1 MEELG
6 RDEFEQGYA
15 ERSGVT
21 VDYLHSM
28 GQYAEPCDCGDA
40 TCTGWAM
47 VRIETPLQIS
57 K

>member
-1 MEELG
+1 MEELD

-28 GQYAEPCDCGDA
+28 GQYAEPCDCGDV
-40 TCTGWAM
+40 TCAGWAM